1 MEKIIVQPAKVRGL
15 GNIVDI
21 KTVNDFTPYDSKITS
36 ASETINGV
44 TTTVYTLTGDL
55 GGITLTVTKQYVAE
69 NDTITLTAQ
78 LRDANGDYIEDA
90 EVSFYKE
97 A

>member
-1 MEKIIVQPAKVRGL
+1 MEKIIVQPEKVRGL

-21 KTVNDFTPYDSKITS
+21 KTVNDFTPYDSQISS
-36 ASETINGV
+36 ATETINGV

-69 NDTITLTAQ
+69 DDTITLTAL
-78 LRDANGDYIEDA
+78 LRDSTGAVVEDA
-90 EVSFYKE
+90 EISFYKE